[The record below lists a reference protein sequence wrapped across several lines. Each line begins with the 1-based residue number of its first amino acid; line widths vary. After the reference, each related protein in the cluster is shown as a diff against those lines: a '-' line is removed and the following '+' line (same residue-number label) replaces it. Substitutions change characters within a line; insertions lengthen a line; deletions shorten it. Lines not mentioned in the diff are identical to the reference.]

1 MDRYGYR
8 EWHRQALLVEA
19 ARLKEAHAQ
28 LAARLDAERENLRAL
43 GRDVE
48 RGWWGTGVGAILA
61 IAGFVVGAT
70 TPLGLVVIFGSAG
83 LTYWSGKNS
92 FEASARC
99 NDKDSELSM
108 LVRSFE
114 EIGERLDEIEQVLRS
129 P

>member
-8 EWHRQALLVEA
+8 GWDRQTLPVEA
-19 ARLKEAHAQ
+19 ARLKGAFEQ
-28 LAARLDAERENLRAL
+28 LAERLDAERENLREL

-61 IAGFVVGAT
+61 VAGFVVGAT
-70 TPLGLVVIFGSAG
+70 TPLGLFVIFGSAG

-99 NDKDSELSM
+99 NDKDNDLSM
-108 LVRSFE
+108 LVRDFE
-114 EIGERLDEIEQVLRS
+114 EIAERLEEIEQVLRTQ
-129 P
+129 